1 MKKWMTLLLCCV
13 LALNLTACGAGA
25 PGGPEDNAP
34 PQASALH
41 FEVATQIYENEYKA
55 DDGTV
60 LLAERYE
67 LPVLEL
73 RTEDGKLYTLAENV
87 TANGGTGNPA
97 QVTAQN
103 AFNTEM
109 NNVLAGLESE
119 AAQMAAEAKELYAEN
134 GTSVFLNGSYW
145 TNELSLTQTYMTEG
159 KFLSIAA
166 ENYTYYGGVHPN
178 SATRAW
184 SFDLTTGEFL
194 TLDALAS
201 EDCAVAAVEAAP
213 ICRETRCR
221 RAFIGI
227 STSRSRK
234 RASAKDILTIMTLIC
249 RISPRSRR

>member
-41 FEVATQIYENEYKA
+41 FEVATQVYENEYKA

-73 RTEDGKLYTLAENV
+73 RTEDGELYTLAENV
-87 TANGGTGNPA
+87 TANGGAGNPA
-97 QVTAQN
+97 QFTAQN
-103 AFNTEM
+103 TFNTEM

-159 KFLSIAA
+159 
-166 ENYTYYGGVHPN
+166 
-178 SATRAW
+178 TRWPRRRA
-184 SFDLTTGEFL
+184 
-194 TLDALAS
+194 
-201 EDCAVAAVEAAP
+201 

-227 STSRSRK
+227 STSRSHK

>member
-41 FEVATQIYENEYKA
+41 FEVATQVYENEYKA

-159 KFLSIAA
+159 KLLSVAA

-194 TLDALAS
+194 TLDARWPRRRA
-201 EDCAVAAVEAAP
+201 

>member
-1 MKKWMTLLLCCV
+1 
-13 LALNLTACGAGA
+13 
-25 PGGPEDNAP
+25 
-34 PQASALH
+34 
-41 FEVATQIYENEYKA
+41 
-55 DDGTV
+55 
-60 LLAERYE
+60 
-67 LPVLEL
+67 
-73 RTEDGKLYTLAENV
+73 
-87 TANGGTGNPA
+87 
-97 QVTAQN
+97 
-103 AFNTEM
+103 
-109 NNVLAGLESE
+109 
-119 AAQMAAEAKELYAEN
+119 MAAEAKELYAEN

-201 EDCAVAAVEAAP
+201 ERA